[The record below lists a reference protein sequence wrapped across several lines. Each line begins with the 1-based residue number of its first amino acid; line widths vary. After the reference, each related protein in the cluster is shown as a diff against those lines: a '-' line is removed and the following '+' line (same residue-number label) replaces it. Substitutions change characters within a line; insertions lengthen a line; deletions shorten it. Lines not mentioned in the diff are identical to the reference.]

1 MRTFGVAVSL
11 VLLGLATS
19 AARAGIVAAPG
30 SDLAVSLVTY
40 GPGSVYWERFGH
52 DAIQIRDRVSGESV
66 DFNYGVFDFDERG
79 FFWNFARGV
88 MHYMIDAE
96 PSAADESSYVDDGRS
111 VTIQRLALTPAQAA
125 SLRDYLL
132 WNLQPQNVVYDYN
145 YLTNNCAT
153 RVRDALD
160 RALGGAIRAA
170 LVPRRATLTYRQ
182 EIVRLMSPQP
192 WLMLPMDLGMGPMA
206 DQPLDAWQES
216 FLPGVLARDL
226 RTVKVPNGHGGF
238 EPVVS
243 GERHLAPNRLTPP
256 PARPPNLAWPLGIAG
271 FALSC
276 AVALARRRAVNL
288 YASIVTAYLA
298 VAGFAGLVLLA
309 LWTLT
314 LHQVAWYNANLLLFN
329 PLAFMLPA
337 TVWRTRRTGTPRPL
351 ATAIVR
357 AQLAAIVI
365 AVALHALPGVVQQ
378 NQPWLWFAIPVWITV
393 AWALRAGRTTRR

>member
-1 MRTFGVAVSL
+1 MRTFGIAL
-11 VLLGLATS
+11 CLALLALAPS

-96 PSAADESSYVDDGRS
+96 PSAVDESSYVDDGRS

-125 SLRDYLL
+125 SLRNYLL
-132 WNLQPQNVVYDYN
+132 WNLEPQNVVYDYD

-160 RALGGAIRAA
+160 RALGGAIHAA
-170 LVPRRATLTYRQ
+170 LVPRPASLTYRQ

-192 WLMLPMDLGMGPMA
+192 WLMIPMDLGMGPMA
-206 DQPLDAWQES
+206 DQPLDAWRES
-216 FLPGVLARDL
+216 FLPGVLSRDM
-226 RTVKVPNGHGGF
+226 RYVKVPNGHGGF
-238 EPVVS
+238 EPLVS
-243 GERHLAPNRLTPP
+243 GERHLAPNRLRPP

-271 FALSC
+271 FAL
-276 AVALARRRAVNL
+276 AGAILLTRRRTPNG
-288 YASIVTAYLA
+288 YATIVTATLA
-298 VAGFAGLVLLA
+298 LAGFAGLVLLA

-314 LHQVAWYNANLLLFN
+314 LHRVAWDNANLLLFN
-329 PLAFMLPA
+329 PLAWALPA
-337 TVWRTRRTGTPRPL
+337 TVWRTRRTGTPGRL

-357 AQLAAIVI
+357 TQIAAAAI
-365 AVALHALPGVVQQ
+365 AVALHLLPGVVQQ
-378 NQPWLWFAIPVWITV
+378 NQPWLWFAIPVWLTV
-393 AWALRAGRTTRR
+393 AWALGAGRTTRR

>member
-1 MRTFGVAVSL
+1 MRTFGILWCLAL
-11 VLLGLATS
+11 FVLAAP

-52 DAIQIRDRVSGESV
+52 DAIQIRDRVSGQSV

-88 MHYMIDAE
+88 MHYMMDAE
-96 PSAADESSYVDDGRS
+96 PSAADESGYIDDGRS

-132 WNLQPQNVVYDYN
+132 WNLQPQNIVYDYD

-170 LVPRRATLTYRQ
+170 LVPRPASLTYRQ

-192 WLMLPMDLGMGPMA
+192 WLMIPMDLGMGPMA
-206 DQPLDAWQES
+206 DRPLDAWQES
-216 FLPGVLARDL
+216 FLPGVLSRDM
-226 RTVKVPNGHGGF
+226 RYVKVPNGHGGF
-238 EPVVS
+238 EPLVS

-271 FALSC
+271 FAL
-276 AVALARRRAVNL
+276 AAAIVLTRRRSVNGYAV
-288 YASIVTAYLA
+288 IVTATLA

-314 LHQVAWYNANLLLFN
+314 LHRVAWDNANLLLFN
-329 PLAFMLPA
+329 PLAWALPA
-337 TVWRTRRTGTPRPL
+337 AVWRTRRSGTPGAL
-351 ATAIVR
+351 ATGIVR
-357 AQLAAIVI
+357 AQLAAAAI
-365 AVALHALPGVVQQ
+365 ALALHLRPGVVQQ
-378 NQPWLWFAIPVWITV
+378 NQPWLWFAIPVWLTV
-393 AWALRAGRTTRR
+393 AWALRAGRPTRR